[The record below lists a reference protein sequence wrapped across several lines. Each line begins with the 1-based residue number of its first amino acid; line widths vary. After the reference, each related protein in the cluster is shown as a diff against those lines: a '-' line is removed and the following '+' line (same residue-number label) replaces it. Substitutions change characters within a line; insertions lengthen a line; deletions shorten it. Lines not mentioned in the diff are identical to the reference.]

1 MVPRSQDKQ
10 QVLEIWG
17 LGAYTGTGNDAGSLY
32 LRMKGRSWP
41 PYFSALGAAARA
53 VLSW

>member
-1 MVPRSQDKQ
+1 MQ
-10 QVLEIWG
+10 QVLEISRVST
-17 LGAYTGTGNDAGSLY
+17 YTDTGNDAASLY